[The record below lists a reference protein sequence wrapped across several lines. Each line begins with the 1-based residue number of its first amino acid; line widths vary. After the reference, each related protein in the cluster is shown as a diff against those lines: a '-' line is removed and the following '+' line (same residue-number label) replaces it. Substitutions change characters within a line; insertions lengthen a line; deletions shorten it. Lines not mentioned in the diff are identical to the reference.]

1 MTNTIKALIWIGATA
16 GVAAVS
22 YVASK
27 VIDKIADNKEEELS
41 MTIID
46 SETEE
51 VVELDE
57 TEKENIEN
65 RVERL
70 RFVSGVLKTF
80 AMEKVLYFD
89 GMMIAGVIACCGHPI
104 RGYAFSLISI
114 FASAMAHFK
123 ATFEFADAARS
134 AKTRA
139 GHTALTI
146 AEIVEAVIYVVL
158 GTVFAGTIF
167 AIFKTGISAALA

>member
-80 AMEKVLYFD
+80 AMEKVLNFA

-123 ATFEFADAARS
+123 AAFEFVDASFS
-134 AKTRA
+134 AKTRV
-139 GHTALTI
+139 GDTALTV
-146 AEIVEAVIYVVL
+146 AAIVEAVIFGGLAV
-158 GTVFAGTIF
+158 VFAGTIF
-167 AIFKTGISAALA
+167 DIFKAGISAALA